1 MSATCITVEKSANN
15 TRSSVVQLTP
25 SRARSENTIN
35 CTESVKQESEHSEE
49 SNPFRLHQNTNSPP
63 VIRRSNST
71 PNCAQQSHC
80 KTLFFEKTG
89 LAVELANE
97 WFRHIC
103 FLIARIGYSR
113 SQSQT
118 GSASCHSVSPF
129 TTNVIPETCSYQRR
143 PSKMLAS
150 DPVILRDVDALLS
163 GTAVVD
169 SNDYFSWVS
178 ECVELEPIWSIESEV
193 ELRQSIVEV
202 ISRAHPS
209 NSSIVLENMFVVEI
223 QAWANSDLDDQTQ
236 GFTW

>member
-1 MSATCITVEKSANN
+1 
-15 TRSSVVQLTP
+15 
-25 SRARSENTIN
+25 
-35 CTESVKQESEHSEE
+35 
-49 SNPFRLHQNTNSPP
+49 
-63 VIRRSNST
+63 
-71 PNCAQQSHC
+71 
-80 KTLFFEKTG
+80 
-89 LAVELANE
+89 
-97 WFRHIC
+97 
-103 FLIARIGYSR
+103 
-113 SQSQT
+113 
-118 GSASCHSVSPF
+118 
-129 TTNVIPETCSYQRR
+129 
-143 PSKMLAS
+143 MLAS